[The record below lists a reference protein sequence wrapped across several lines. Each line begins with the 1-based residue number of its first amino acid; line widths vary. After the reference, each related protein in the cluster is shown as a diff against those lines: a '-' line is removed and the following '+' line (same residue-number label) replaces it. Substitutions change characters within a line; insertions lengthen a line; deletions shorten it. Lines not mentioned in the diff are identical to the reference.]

1 MADKSQQTEKPTQR
15 KLEKARKEGQFPVS
29 KEFVHGVSFLVFVL
43 LLGSYGRSWLA
54 GLVDTSKIVLHRSFQ
69 VELTP
74 NVLRELL
81 YILGKRLVYPLMIAG
96 AVIAGSSLAVHL
108 AVTRLGFAFNK
119 LAPDLTRLNPAK
131 ALANAKRQ
139 NLTGFV
145 QALVL
150 LPVFSL
156 AVYFIARDNLPAFM
170 QLPFQAVDSGLKRVA
185 SSINDLLWKAVYL
198 FLIWGSIDLFRQ
210 TKRFHQEMRMSKQEI
225 RDEAK
230 ESDGNPQVK
239 QRIRRLQKE
248 ALRRRMMSQV
258 PTATAVIVNPT
269 HFAVA
274 IRYHMESMSTP
285 VVVAKGKNYLALRIR
300 QIAIENLVPIVEN
313 PPLAQALYASVEVG
327 QEIPANF
334 YRAIA
339 EILAYIYKLRGKRQ

>member
-29 KEFVHGVSFLVFVL
+29 KEFVNGVTFLVFVL
-43 LLGSYGRSWLA
+43 LLGSYGRGWLA
-54 GLVDTSKIVLHRSFQ
+54 GLVDTSKIVLNRGFHM
-69 VELTP
+69 ELTP
-74 NVLRELL
+74 IVLRELV
-81 YILGKRLVYPLMIAG
+81 YVLGKRLVYPLMMAG
-96 AVIAGSSLAVHL
+96 ALLVGSSFVVHL
-108 AVTRLGFAFNK
+108 MVTRLGFAFNK
-119 LAPDLTRLNPAK
+119 LAPDFSRLNPAK
-131 ALANAKRQ
+131 ALANVKRQ
-139 NLTGFV
+139 SLTGFV
-145 QALVL
+145 QALIL
-150 LPVFSL
+150 MPVFSL
-156 AVYFIARDNLPAFM
+156 AVYFIAQENLAAFM
-170 QLPFQAVDSGLKRVA
+170 QLPFQAIDSGLKRVT
-185 SSINDLLWKAVYL
+185 SSIGDLLWKAVYL
-198 FLIWGSIDLFRQ
+198 FMLWGAIDLFRQ
-210 TKRFHQEMRMSKQEI
+210 TKRFQEEMRMSKQEI

-239 QRIRRLQKE
+239 QRIRRLQRD

-300 QIAIENLVPIVEN
+300 QKAIENLVPIVEN

-339 EILAYIYKLRGKRQ
+339 EILAYIYKLRAKN